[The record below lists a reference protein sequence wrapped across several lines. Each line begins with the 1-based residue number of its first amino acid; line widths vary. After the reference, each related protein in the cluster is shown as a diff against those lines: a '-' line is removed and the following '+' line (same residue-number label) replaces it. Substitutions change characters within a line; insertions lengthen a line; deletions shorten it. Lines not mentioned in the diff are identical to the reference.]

1 MKESKE
7 DRFRRVV
14 EARVNKLIKML
25 RLLGNCSGI
34 AYAYTPDQ
42 VEQVFA
48 ALQTELDNAHQR
60 FAHSGKGKKRF
71 SLSDEPEQ
79 KAATQENPSI
89 GIPLPDGTSLRAVAY
104 QQEDYPSINI
114 YWDSEREESPELI
127 CFAEYNPE
135 RSPCHELCIAAY
147 QSHKEDTTYYKPY
160 IKEGDEPSCTE

>member
-34 AYAYTPDQ
+34 AYAYTPEQ
-42 VEQVFA
+42 VEQMFTT
-48 ALQTELDNAHQR
+48 LQTELDRAHKR
-60 FAHSGKGKKRF
+60 YLHAGRKKKRF
-71 SLSDEPEQ
+71 SLSDDSEPQE
-79 KAATQENPSI
+79 AAEAPYVTI
-89 GIPLPDGTSLRAVAY
+89 RLPDGTALRAVAY
-104 QQEDYPSINI
+104 QQKDYPSINI

-147 QSHKEDTTYYKPY
+147 QSHREDTTYYKPY
-160 IKEGDEPSCTE
+160 LKEGDE